1 VGLGFDVMTLV
12 VARPPRDRT
21 AATAIAAEHLA
32 FCPDNIWQGVGTI
45 RKYADLLVNAPRWDF
60 WWD

>member
-1 VGLGFDVMTLV
+1 VSLV

-45 RKYADLLVNAPRWDF
+45 RKYAELLVNAPRWDF
-60 WWD
+60 WWA